1 MTRAVVAVFVAAA
14 MIPAAPAARQLQTDD
29 VVQRARAYVRAWQQ
43 QLSGLVAQ
51 EEYVQHLEIRFGRSA
66 TRRLRSDILLV
77 WVRNQWV
84 GFRDIAEVDG
94 RPIAG
99 RTQRLE
105 DLFVTHPLPE
115 AFRQAQRIS
124 DEGARYNLG
133 SVYRNF
139 NVPTTALQILE
150 PERTTRV
157 DFRVEGEQQKDGRP
171 AIVVTFQERKPP
183 TLILDKG
190 SRQYVFSQGKLWTE
204 AATGRILATE
214 MRWRLTASRDAID
227 MDAAA
232 TVSYRPDPKTGVW
245 VPDEMTE
252 KYETAYELLDCHA
265 VYTGIRSFSVAVTD
279 DVTLPQ

>member
-1 MTRAVVAVFVAAA
+1 M
-14 MIPAAPAARQLQTDD
+14 
-29 VVQRARAYVRAWQQ
+29 
-43 QLSGLVAQ
+43 
-51 EEYVQHLEIRFGRSA
+51 
-66 TRRLRSDILLV
+66 RSDILLV
-77 WVRNQWV
+77 RVRNQWV
-84 GFRDIAEVDG
+84 GFRDIAEVNG

-115 AFRQAQRIS
+115 ALRQAERIS

-150 PERTTRV
+150 PERTARV
-157 DFRVEGEQQKDGRP
+157 DFRVDGDQQKNGRP
-171 AIVVTFQERKPP
+171 AIVLTFQEREPP

-190 SRQYVFSQGKLWTE
+190 ARQYVFSRGKLWAE
-204 AATGRILATE
+204 PATGRILATE

-227 MDAAA
+227 MNAAV
-232 TVSYRPDPKTGVW
+232 TVAYRPDPKTGVW
-245 VPDEMTE
+245 VPEEMTE

-265 VYTGIRSFSVAVTD
+265 VYTSIRRFTVKVD
-279 DVTLPQ
+279 DSVTLPP

>member
-1 MTRAVVAVFVAAA
+1 MIRLPGVALVCASLAGLQA
-14 MIPAAPAARQLQTDD
+14 TGPQEPAAT
-29 VVQRARAYVRAWQQ
+29 VERARAYVGAWQQ

-51 EEYVQHLEIRFGRSA
+51 EDYVQHLEIRLGRSA

-77 WVRNQWV
+77 RVRNQWV

-105 DLFVTHPLPE
+105 DLFVNHPLPE

-150 PERTTRV
+150 PQRTARV
-157 DFRVEGEQQKDGRP
+157 EFRVEGEQQKNGRP
-171 AIVVTFQERKPP
+171 AIVVTFRERESP

-190 SRQYVFSQGKLWTE
+190 ARQYVFSHGKLWTE
-204 AATGRILATE
+204 PATGRILATE

-227 MDAAA
+227 MEAAS

-245 VPDEMTE
+245 VPADMTE

-279 DVTLPQ
+279 DMTSPQ